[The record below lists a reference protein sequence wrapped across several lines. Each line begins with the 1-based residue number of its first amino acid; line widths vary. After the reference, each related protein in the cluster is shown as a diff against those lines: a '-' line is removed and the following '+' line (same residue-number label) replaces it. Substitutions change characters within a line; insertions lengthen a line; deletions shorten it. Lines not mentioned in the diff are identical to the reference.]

1 MSSVKLVAYTDMA
14 EQSMLDQYLCSFAIV
29 RLFINLI
36 IDQFFFR
43 FVVFKHLNIL
53 ILTRITVNDV
63 LRVLAYLRDCISL

>member
-14 EQSMLDQYLCSFAIV
+14 ERSMLDQYLCSFAIV